1 VGQRWH
7 SLLGDGLQPLTVTPD
22 GKTHNMPRPR
32 SIDDS
37 ADRHRMTVVLA
48 ADTMRLLEQAAEAQ
62 KVTVSEVIRQAIA
75 AQLQK

>member
-1 VGQRWH
+1 
-7 SLLGDGLQPLTVTPD
+7 
-22 GKTHNMPRPR
+22 MPRPR

-48 ADTMRLLEQAAEAQ
+48 ADTMRLLERAAEAQ

>member
-1 VGQRWH
+1 
-7 SLLGDGLQPLTVTPD
+7 
-22 GKTHNMPRPR
+22 MPRPR

-48 ADTMRLLEQAAEAQ
+48 ADTMRLLEEAAEAQ
-62 KVTVSEVIRQAIA
+62 KITVSAVIRQAIA